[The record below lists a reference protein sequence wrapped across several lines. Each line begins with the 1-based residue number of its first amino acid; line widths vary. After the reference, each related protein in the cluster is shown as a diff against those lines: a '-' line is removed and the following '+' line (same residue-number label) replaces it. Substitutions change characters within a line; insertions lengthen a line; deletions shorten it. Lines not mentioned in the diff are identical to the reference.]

1 MIYTPTQ
8 PRLTMPQR
16 CLRCGK
22 YRGPRTIRTP
32 RTTRTPT
39 RLPPRWRA
47 LQSAVNLAG
56 VQIDDLGR
64 ELIDADGKTIVAEAT
79 DPCCCTEPIFCA
91 NCPDSAPAFVTVTG
105 TDIELDPRCMG
116 CGSNQVKF
124 NSGTLSGEWCVPYLP
139 DCQWLGAYDDHGL
152 ATLYDATAGCTTPVG
167 TALTIGV
174 EVIVS
179 EDPFSPGDHYV
190 SVVIN
195 AACQVVFSGLYGSYS
210 GNCMVDRFGIANNQT
225 SFMVS
230 VPNTTDPA
238 GKNGTVD
245 VQFGFCG
252 GDTAL

>member
-1 MIYTPTQ
+1 MILAPNK
-8 PRLTMPQR
+8 PHIEVPMR
-16 CLRCGK
+16 CFRCGK
-22 YRGPRTIRTP
+22 WRRPRRTLRTP
-32 RTTRTPT
+32 RRI
-39 RLPPRWRA
+39 LPRWDRR
-47 LQSAVNLAG
+47 QSIVNVAG
-56 VQIDDLGR
+56 VQVNTDGAVLVN
-64 ELIDADGKTIVAEAT
+64 ADGAEIVSEAG
-79 DPCCCTEPIFCA
+79 DPCCCTSTSIFCA

-105 TDIELDPRCMG
+105 TDIEIDPRCMG

-210 GNCMVDRFGIANNQT
+210 GNCMVDRYGIANNQT